1 MQSET
6 PSQNETRP
14 TTQAEEN
21 KTTSPEG
28 FTTLNIG
35 GRNSAAMGGVAEEY
49 HRQSVSGAR
58 WFFWI
63 AALSMIN
70 SIISLSD
77 GQWNFLAG
85 LGMTQVI
92 SGFAVGLAPDLGSA
106 VTVVALVLD
115 ALVAGVFV
123 ALGWFAQKS
132 QTWAFIVG
140 IVIYTL
146 DGLIFLMFQEWF
158 SLAFHAFV
166 LFSIVRG
173 LLALNKLKQL
183 QSELSAST

>member
-1 MQSET
+1 MERETPTQSET
-6 PSQNETRP
+6 SPV
-14 TTQAEEN
+14 TTPDEN

-28 FTTLNIG
+28 STSLNIG
-35 GRNSAAMGGVAEEY
+35 GQDYAMSGIAEEY

-70 SIISLSD
+70 SIISLMD

-92 SGFAVGLAPDLGSA
+92 SGLAIALSQDLGSA

-115 ALVAGVFV
+115 VLVAGVFV
-123 ALGWFAQKS
+123 ALGLFAQKGHS
-132 QTWAFIVG
+132 WAFIVG
-140 IVIYTL
+140 IVIYAF
-146 DGLIFLMFQEWF
+146 DGLIFLLVQDWF
-158 SLAFHAFV
+158 SLAFHGFV
-166 LFSIVRG
+166 LFCLIRG
-173 LLALNKLKQL
+173 LMAQNKWKQE
-183 QSELSAST
+183 QREVPAIT